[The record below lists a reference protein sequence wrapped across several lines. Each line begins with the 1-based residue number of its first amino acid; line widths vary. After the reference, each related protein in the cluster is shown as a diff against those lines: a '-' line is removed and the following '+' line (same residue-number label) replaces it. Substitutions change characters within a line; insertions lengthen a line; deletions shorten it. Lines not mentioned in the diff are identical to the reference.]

1 MIRNGGPGPLS
12 FHYSGGSSTPQ
23 GLTLKNGTM
32 GTDLWN
38 DRDSPRLLLNFS
50 MGCWLLL
57 ILRATTL
64 ASKLHAIDKSNTLS
78 YTLLVKAEIAGTL
91 VEWDETKNQRNIKK
105 HGISFQT
112 AALVFA
118 DEERIEYF
126 DKLHSQD
133 EERYVILG
141 CVHGILYVVYTM
153 RDECARLISARMATP
168 FERKIYY
175 GEE

>member
-64 ASKLHAIDKSNTLS
+64 ASKLHAIDKSNTS
-78 YTLLVKAEIAGTL
+78 GYTSRKKTMIADTL
-91 VEWDETKNQRNIKK
+91 VEWDENKNQQNIHK

-118 DEERIEYF
+118 DEERIEYL

-133 EERYVILG
+133 EDRYVVLG
-141 CVHGILYVVYTM
+141 CVRRIV
-153 RDECARLISARMATP
+153 
-168 FERKIYY
+168 
-175 GEE
+175 